1 MRESKPVRLVVC
13 FIGGKSTPR
22 TFERYSMKEM
32 RPITYK
38 DLTPAKAVYDENEDL
53 RRLINELRA
62 EVNALR
68 NRVNFLEKYK
78 DAE

>member
-1 MRESKPVRLVVC
+1 
-13 FIGGKSTPR
+13 
-22 TFERYSMKEM
+22 MKEM

-38 DLTPAKAVYDENEDL
+38 DLTPAKAVYAENEEL
-53 RRLINELRA
+53 RRLINKLSG

-68 NRVNFLEKYK
+68 NRVNFLEKHK

>member
-1 MRESKPVRLVVC
+1 MYYQRANEE
-13 FIGGKSTPR
+13 F
-22 TFERYSMKEM
+22 MKEM

-38 DLTPAKAVYDENEDL
+38 DLTPAKAVYAENEEL
-53 RRLINELRA
+53 RRLINKLSG

-68 NRVNFLEKYK
+68 NRVNFLEKHK